1 MEAKSS
7 SEVET
12 ILNSVYDAFRSS
24 MSFNAE
30 DIFHDFGQAA
40 QIRDKSTIF
49 LTMSFFTRTAVWK
62 NLSFCHP

>member
-1 MEAKSS
+1 MEVKSS

-12 ILNSVYDAFRSS
+12 ILNSVYGALRSR

-30 DIFHDFGQAA
+30 GIFHDFSQAA
-40 QIRDKSTIF
+40 QIRNRSTIF